1 MPTFRE
7 WVIHHP
13 RDWTSQQAQSYMR
26 DTTMGFTQAIQPVQ
40 VAVGPVNAVAVLLT
54 VVTQLA
60 RANPVFHENIKD
72 HLANVYDLIESIDP
86 MKGLT
91 KQ

>member
-13 RDWTSQQAQSYMR
+13 RDWTPPQAQAYMR
-26 DTTMGFTQAIQPVQ
+26 DTTMGFMQAIQPVAQ
-40 VAVGPVNAVAVLLT
+40 ALGPLNAVAILLT

-60 RANPVFHENIKD
+60 RANPVYHENIKD
-72 HLANVYDLIESIDP
+72 HLANVYDLIDGLDP